1 MAKAEGKAQLPMFRT
16 PMESMA
22 SDDDGKG
29 VKPGDVR
36 SVTVERGG
44 KGASVRVEKEP
55 KKDKDGSSSYEPS
68 KSDFF
73 SDEDAAFEHAKT
85 QFGAKSK
92 DEGEDDKDDD
102 DDDED
107 EE

>member
-1 MAKAEGKAQLPMFRT
+1 MAKETKSQPAIFRT

-22 SDDDGKG
+22 ADDDEKD

-55 KKDKDGSSSYEPS
+55 KKGKDGNSSYEPS

-73 SDEDAAFEHAKT
+73 SDEDAAFEHAKN

-107 EE
+107 GE